1 MYEVY
6 KINPNDTIESIAELY
21 GVDPEVL
28 VKING
33 LNNSIIGLEY
43 LVVPKNKTPFQYYK
57 VKKGD
62 SVYQIAKTYKVD
74 EDLLLKLN
82 GLDKN
87 DYIYPN
93 QTLIIPR
100 SNYQIYLTRN
110 GDTLSNISDQ
120 YNTDITYILE
130 ENRNL
135 SLSPDQIVII
145 KEKWFSFF
153 SFIDIT
159 PS

>member
-6 KINPNDTIESIAELY
+6 KINPNDTIESIAEIY

-28 VKING
+28 VQING
-33 LNNSIIGLEY
+33 LNNNSIIGLEY

-110 GDTLSNISDQ
+110 GDTLSNISKQ
-120 YNTDITYILE
+120 YNKDITYILE

-153 SFIDIT
+153 LLLT
-159 PS
+159 